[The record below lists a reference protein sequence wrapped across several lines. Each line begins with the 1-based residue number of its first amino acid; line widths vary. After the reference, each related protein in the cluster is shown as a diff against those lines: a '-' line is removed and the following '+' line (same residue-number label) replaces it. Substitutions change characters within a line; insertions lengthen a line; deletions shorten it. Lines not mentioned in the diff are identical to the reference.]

1 MSDMKTIPS
10 RAGFLAA
17 RSKGEKAL
25 ARGLVIQAVTHD
37 SDDWRI
43 GLTAT
48 KKIGNA
54 VTRNRARRRMRALA
68 RDHLSPMAKNG
79 IDYVLIARHDTATA
93 NWQDMANGLQKES
106 AIFIAPSPLARSQ
119 MPSRRQIATQRAD
132 HEPVWR
138 FSAKGRSRFP
148 SWVDCN
154 LSFVHIATFGG
165 KLSAFA
171 NMLTICER
179 CGNHTWPLAWI
190 LLCAKTYFALSPL
203 GRTKG

>member
-1 MSDMKTIPS
+1 MKTIPS

-17 RSKGEKAL
+17 RSKGAKAL

-68 RDHLSPMAKNG
+68 RGHLSPLAKNG

-93 NWQDMANGLQKES
+93 NWQDMANGLQK
-106 AIFIAPSPLARSQ
+106 AIRYLHRT
-119 MPSRRQIATQRAD
+119 IATGTRR
-132 HEPVWR
+132 VGKR
-138 FSAKGRSRFP
+138 SARHDPRPMSDSQAQGES
-148 SWVDCN
+148 
-154 LSFVHIATFGG
+154 
-165 KLSAFA
+165 
-171 NMLTICER
+171 
-179 CGNHTWPLAWI
+179 
-190 LLCAKTYFALSPL
+190 
-203 GRTKG
+203 

>member
-17 RSKGEKAL
+17 RSKGAKAL
-25 ARGLVIQAVTHD
+25 ARGLVIQAITRD

-68 RDHLSPMAKNG
+68 RDHLSPLAKNG

-93 NWQDMANGLQKES
+93 NWQEMANGLQK
-106 AIFIAPSPLARSQ
+106 AIRYLHRT
-119 MPSRRQIATQRAD
+119 IATGKNQRAK
-132 HEPVWR
+132 PN
-138 FSAKGRSRFP
+138 AKP
-148 SWVDCN
+148 N
-154 LSFVHIATFGG
+154 
-165 KLSAFA
+165 
-171 NMLTICER
+171 
-179 CGNHTWPLAWI
+179 
-190 LLCAKTYFALSPL
+190 AKPDLRPMTDRPTQGES
-203 GRTKG
+203 

>member
-17 RSKGEKAL
+17 RSKGAKAL
-25 ARGLVIQAVTHD
+25 ARGLVIQAITRG

-68 RDHLSPMAKNG
+68 RAHLSPLAKNG

-93 NWQDMANGLQKES
+93 NWQEMANGLQK
-106 AIFIAPSPLARSQ
+106 AIRYLHRT
-119 MPSRRQIATQRAD
+119 IATGTNRG
-132 HEPVWR
+132 
-138 FSAKGRSRFP
+138 AKP
-148 SWVDCN
+148 N
-154 LSFVHIATFGG
+154 
-165 KLSAFA
+165 
-171 NMLTICER
+171 
-179 CGNHTWPLAWI
+179 
-190 LLCAKTYFALSPL
+190 AKPNAKPDLRPMTDRPTQGES
-203 GRTKG
+203 